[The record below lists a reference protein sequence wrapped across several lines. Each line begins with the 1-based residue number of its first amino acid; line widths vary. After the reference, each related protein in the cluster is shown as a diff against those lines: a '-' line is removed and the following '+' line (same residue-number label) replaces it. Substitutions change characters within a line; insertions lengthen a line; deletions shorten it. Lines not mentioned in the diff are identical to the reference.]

1 MRQFYAGLA
10 GLLLLG
16 VFTPLWAQEAPLR
29 PFTSVHDFE
38 TGDVKMDLW
47 AHNGSEPVIN
57 FNGVTEERAA
67 GGKRSFKL
75 DVALGDGSYY
85 YFGVREAVPCAG
97 ELKLSAKVFAA
108 DGTTARVGFGT
119 NMVYPPTHHSGCAAF
134 KDWGKPTAD
143 WEAAED
149 DLVAHGKTGAAG
161 VIAGNTVNLTG
172 ESVGVVLD
180 RWGLFLY
187 GSAGQRAIV
196 YLDDVTLAGRVP
208 EEAAYLAQ
216 VKASWDKATGSFR
229 AQVKGWQQE
238 LTAAR
243 TGLGALNQA
252 PPEAQD
258 MVAAIRESDKQ
269 AETILAAMN
278 KNGYAAAREISE
290 LQAALNAVKYGP
302 ETIRAIR
309 EATRAKR
316 PMLLYA
322 AGNSVTLAR
331 TPGKGSLLTSPVGGV
346 LSATACRGEFESRS
360 AMVYALRDLEQLKVS
375 ASALT
380 SATGAS
386 IPASAVDIRIVKWW
400 YQGASGGIGY
410 SPKKALVPELL
421 LKDDALVRVD
431 TEKQENWLRS
441 TKADGTVEYVE
452 CTNPDSSNLANVRPV
467 DAKELQPVDIAAGN
481 SREFWVNIH
490 VPESAAA
497 GTYMG
502 RLTFTT
508 AAGTSELPLR
518 VTVNGFA
525 LQDSRLIYSIYYR
538 ARLAADGQPSITSET
553 KSEAQFRAEIANLRD
568 HGVLYPTN
576 YQGWDEK
583 LLRKVLDIRQ
593 EAGLPAGRF
602 YNLGLCVLPQKS
614 PEALAS
620 VIKQVKQ
627 WIALLQE
634 YGYDQPYF
642 YGIDEA
648 TGEMLKSQRE
658 AWAAAQEAGAK
669 TFVACYQGTFEAMG
683 KLLNCAVI
691 AGAPDLEEVRKW
703 HSVGSE
709 IFCYANPQVGVED
722 AQIYRRNFGLR
733 LWAAGYDGAMDYA
746 YQHGFNHVWNDFDDK
761 TYRDHNFTYPTLDG
775 IVDTIAWEGFREGV
789 DDVRYATT
797 LECLVKDAAQM
808 SPTVAAEARTW
819 LTSPEM
825 AAGNLDEARTKMAQ
839 WIDKLQAACGGAPQ
853 GGALIMPRGYG

>member
-1 MRQFYAGLA
+1 MRPFFAGLA
-10 GLLLLG
+10 GLLLLSVG
-16 VFTPLWAQEAPLR
+16 VPLWAQDAPLK
-29 PFTSVHDFE
+29 PFSSVHDFE
-38 TGDVKMDLW
+38 TADVKMDLW
-47 AHNGSEPVIN
+47 AHNGSDPVIN
-57 FNGVTEERAA
+57 FNGVTNERAVD
-67 GGKRSFKL
+67 GQRSFKL
-75 DVALGDGSYY
+75 DVSLGDGSYY
-85 YFGVREAVPCAG
+85 YFGVRESLPCAG
-97 ELKLSAKVFAA
+97 ELTLSVKVFVAA
-108 DGTTARVGFGT
+108 GTTARVGFGT
-119 NMVYPPTHHSGCAAF
+119 NMVYPPTHHSGCGPFAT
-134 KDWGKPTAD
+134 WEKPTAN
-143 WEAAED
+143 WETAED

-187 GSAGQRAIV
+187 GGSGQRVIV
-196 YLDDVTLAGRVP
+196 YLDDAKLEGRVP
-208 EEAAYLAQ
+208 EKESYLAQ
-216 VKASWDKATGSFR
+216 VRATWDQATGVFR
-229 AQVKGWQQE
+229 AQVRGWQQE
-238 LTAAR
+238 LTNAR
-243 TGLGALNQA
+243 TGLGELNQA
-252 PPEAQD
+252 PSEAQD
-258 MVAAIRESDKQ
+258 LVAAIRESDRQ
-269 AETILAAMN
+269 AETLVATMN
-278 KNGYAAAREISE
+278 KNGYAAAREMNA

-302 ETIRAIR
+302 ENVRAIR
-309 EATRAKR
+309 QAIGAKQ

-322 AGNSVTLAR
+322 AGNAVTLAR
-331 TPGKGSLLTSPVGGV
+331 TPGKDSLLTSPVGGV

-360 AMVYALRDLEQLKVS
+360 AIVYALRDLEKLQVT

-380 SATGAS
+380 SDTGAS
-386 IPASAVDIRIVKWW
+386 IPASAVDVRIVKWW
-400 YQGASGGIGY
+400 YQGASGGVGY

-431 TEKQENWLRS
+431 TEKQENYLRS
-441 TKADGTVEYVE
+441 TNPDGTVEYVE

-467 DAKELQPVDIAAGN
+467 DAKELQPVDIAAGT

-490 VPESAAA
+490 IPDSAAA
-497 GTYMG
+497 GTYLG
-502 RLTFTT
+502 RLSFTS

-518 VTVNGFA
+518 VTVNGFK

-538 ARLAADGQPSITSET
+538 GRLAPDGQPSITSET
-553 KSEAQFRAEIANLRD
+553 KSEAQFRAEIENLRD

-583 LLRKVLDIRQ
+583 LLRKVLDIRR
-593 EAGLPAGRF
+593 EAGLPTGRF

-620 VIKQVKQ
+620 LIGQVKQ

-648 TGEMLKSQRE
+648 SGEMLKSQRE
-658 AWAAAQEAGAK
+658 AWAAAQQAGAK

-683 KLLNCAVI
+683 KLLNCAII

-722 AQIYRRNFGLR
+722 AQVYRRNFGLR
-733 LWAAGYDGAMDYA
+733 LWAAGYDGATDYA
-746 YQHGFNHVWNDFDDK
+746 YQHGFHHVWNDFDDK
-761 TYRDHNFTYPTLDG
+761 SYRDHNFTYPTLDG
-775 IVDTIAWEGFREGV
+775 VVDTIQWEGFREGV

-797 LECLVKDAAQM
+797 LAHLVKDAAQT
-808 SPTVAAEARTW
+808 SPAVAEARTW

-825 AAGNLDEARTKMAQ
+825 AAGNLDEARTKMSQ
-839 WIDKLQAACGGAPQ
+839 WIDQL
-853 GGALIMPRGYG
+853 R